1 MSEGGLRKKKRRRKK
16 KDAFGCDCGGVEM
29 MERNRVGWGT
39 YVQKIILWNIMGELL

>member
-39 YVQKIILWNIMGELL
+39 YTVVLWNIMGIY